1 MRLARLLLV
10 LLPLLM
16 WRLREHVLVLWFL
29 GATWLATYVATKT
42 LRHVDH
48 ARSRLVKY
56 NHGAACRSP
65 MRRTQR

>member
-1 MRLARLLLV
+1 
-10 LLPLLM
+10 M